1 MSRKAPSESATKFT
15 VGKKMRGND
24 GNIWIIVKTSNGV
37 QRWKLHK
44 KLMFLI
50 KQKKIGLK
58 KDIYTVKD
66 EHIKG
71 QKII

>member
-1 MSRKAPSESATKFT
+1 
-15 VGKKMRGND
+15 MRGND